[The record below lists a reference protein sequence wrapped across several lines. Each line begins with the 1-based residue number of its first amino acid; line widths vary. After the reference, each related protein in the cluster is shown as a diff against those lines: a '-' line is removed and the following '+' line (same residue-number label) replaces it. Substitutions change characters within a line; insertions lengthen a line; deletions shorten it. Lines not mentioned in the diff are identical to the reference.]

1 MHLAHPA
8 QHGKVLD
15 IEGLYFGRQGVV
27 VGASATGRCRFGFF
41 GLQIVVGGDGGGL
54 CVHFGNLGVCKLG
67 HAEIVML
74 LQFGFEARHI
84 GRDEKILIHI
94 DAGGQLQ
101 KHLASGGVVAGVGP
115 LPEPR
120 AQSFGKLV
128 VHISAII
135 LSDTKLFRPA

>member
-15 IEGLYFGRQGVV
+15 IESLYFGRQGVV
-27 VGASATGRCRFGFF
+27 VFTSATGRFRFGFF
-41 GLQIVVGGDGGGL
+41 GLQIFVGGDGGGL
-54 CVHFGNLGVCKLG
+54 CVHFDNLGVCKLG
-67 HAEIVML
+67 HAEVVML

-84 GRDEKILIHI
+84 GRGEQILIHI

-101 KHLASGGVVAGVGP
+101 EHLAPGGIVAAIGP

-128 VHISAII
+128 VHISAVI